1 MNFLRKIQQLPEK
14 QRKII
19 FWVVIVALSAS
30 LIFVWV
36 KIAQKRMVALEGRS
50 PAESLGL
57 PEWEFPDL
65 NITGLG
71 EELDKLKQA
80 IIEESENN
88 VQETATTAE

>member
-1 MNFLRKIQQLPEK
+1 MNFLRRIQHLPEN

-30 LIFVWV
+30 LIFVWAE
-36 KIAQKRMVALEGRS
+36 IAQKRMAALGGQS

-57 PEWEFPDL
+57 PEWESPDL
-65 NITGLG
+65 NITGLR

-88 VQETATTAE
+88 AQETATTAE